1 MSSMLKDIAQ
11 ALAEGLDATD
21 FESVSVQPVVV
32 RLNLPGYNVE
42 DMADPVVAVT
52 PGGDAVDRVDRTR
65 HQHDY
70 TITVMLGRHT
80 PSEALCDEM
89 LDLAE
94 EIVDTILA
102 HSWGAVQFPTGV
114 TSPQAITIDI
124 NPDDALQERNV
135 WRAVITVT
143 YRTFR

>member
-1 MSSMLKDIAQ
+1 MSSMLKDLAQ

>member
-1 MSSMLKDIAQ
+1 MLKDIAQ

-21 FESVSVQPVVV
+21 FESVGVQPVVV

-94 EIVDTILA
+94 EMVDTILA

>member
-1 MSSMLKDIAQ
+1 MSLLKDLAD
-11 ALAEGLDATD
+11 ALKEGLAAHEWD
-21 FESVSVQPVVV
+21 SVEDQPTVS
-32 RLNLPGYNVE
+32 RLNWPTIDIE
-42 DMADPVVAVT
+42 DMSDPVIVVT
-52 PGGDAVDRVDRTR
+52 PGGDTVERVNREA

-70 TITVMLGRHT
+70 TVNVFVGRHAPT
-80 PSEALCDEM
+80 DALADEM
-89 LDLAE
+89 LELAE

-102 HSWGAVQFPTGV
+102 HSWGELEFPTGV
-114 TSPQAITIDI
+114 TSPQAIAIDI